1 MRRPEACCAAVPVTG
16 PTPGCAPAGRR
27 AAGGGGARPAEAPAE
42 LAGALR
48 GAADDRGRNCR
59 LRAGAACARL
69 SRGQRLCAAV
79 VCQARRPRPCRF
91 VGCNLATRAY
101 SRLRACIKLPM
112 RWFQGSLRQGSFVG
126 LERSTHVPRVYCL
139 RWRRPAPPVIAR
151 PSTARPTAA
160 CQPHVL
166 ARTHTAVRAQWPT
179 LYPPARRPHVLIAV
193 VAEASAWLLCAGVLS
208 RHLSERPCRPIPAG
222 MPLLWLLQARAGR
235 CARRVPS
242 SRTNLT
248 IEGLSAHRVLRI
260 QCNAGLGSS
269 ACASRHGS
277 GSM

>member
-1 MRRPEACCAAVPVTG
+1 M
-16 PTPGCAPAGRR
+16 
-27 AAGGGGARPAEAPAE
+27 
-42 LAGALR
+42 
-48 GAADDRGRNCR
+48 
-59 LRAGAACARL
+59 
-69 SRGQRLCAAV
+69 
-79 VCQARRPRPCRF
+79 
-91 VGCNLATRAY
+91 
-101 SRLRACIKLPM
+101 
-112 RWFQGSLRQGSFVG
+112 
-126 LERSTHVPRVYCL
+126 
-139 RWRRPAPPVIAR
+139 
-151 PSTARPTAA
+151 
-160 CQPHVL
+160 
-166 ARTHTAVRAQWPT
+166 
-179 LYPPARRPHVLIAV
+179 LIAV